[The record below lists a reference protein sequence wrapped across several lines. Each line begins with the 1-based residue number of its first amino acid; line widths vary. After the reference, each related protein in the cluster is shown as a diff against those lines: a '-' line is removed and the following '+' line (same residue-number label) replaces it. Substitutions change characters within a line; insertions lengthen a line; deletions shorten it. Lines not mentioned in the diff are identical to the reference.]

1 MGRPM
6 SLAEQA
12 NGTAPTSADGAGGS
26 DFGAE
31 VVEVRTITPAQLQQ
45 RQNAARKH
53 GLRANSRPEL
63 RRRAYRAGRLL
74 THLKTLRADEG
85 WPLKATQIPHARAWC
100 QMEVMATDQY
110 AAWESEPDNE
120 KFHQSYL
127 ATRRAQLPYSKELGL
142 TPAAELQLAT
152 VAAAGDDFLEQL
164 AARRAA
170 KALKARTA

>member
-1 MGRPM
+1 MSRRTLPMGHT
-6 SLAEQA
+6 
-12 NGTAPTSADGAGGS
+12 NGTASTSADGAGGS

-164 AARRAA
+164 AARPAA
-170 KALKARTA
+170 K